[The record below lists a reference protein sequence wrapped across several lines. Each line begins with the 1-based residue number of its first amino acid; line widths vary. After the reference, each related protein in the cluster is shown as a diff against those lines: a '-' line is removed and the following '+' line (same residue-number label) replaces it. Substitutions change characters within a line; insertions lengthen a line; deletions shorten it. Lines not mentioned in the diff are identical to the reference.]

1 MAMNIRAKRRL
12 RSSIDVTAFILF
24 ALGIAWIVLRGADAM
39 NYNWQWYRVSP
50 FVYEV
55 EDGVFYAG
63 PLLRGLRV
71 TLILVAESMVLTVV
85 FGLVAALLA
94 RSNSLTGRWLSRTYI
109 EVVRNTPL
117 LVQIYIFYFVLGPIL
132 GLDRFFTAVL
142 VLAVYEGA
150 YTAEIF
156 RSGIE
161 AVPKGQWEAART
173 IALSRFKMYRYVVLP
188 QAVRLVLPPL
198 TGIAVSLIKGSA
210 IASVVAIFDL
220 TTEGRNVISET
231 FMTFEIWFTVAAM
244 YLVLTT
250 SLSFFVSY
258 LERRLEARGA

>member
-1 MAMNIRAKRRL
+1 M
-12 RSSIDVTAFILF
+12 DTQF
-24 ALGIAWIVLRGADAM
+24 
-39 NYNWQWYRVSP
+39 
-50 FVYEV
+50 
-55 EDGVFYAG
+55 
-63 PLLRGLRV
+63 
-71 TLILVAESMVLTVV
+71 
-85 FGLVAALLA
+85 
-94 RSNSLTGRWLSRTYI
+94 
-109 EVVRNTPL
+109 
-117 LVQIYIFYFVLGPIL
+117 FYFVLGPIL

-173 IALSRFKMYRYVVLP
+173 IDLSRFKMYRYVVLP